1 MMKIS
6 TFVNELVSGK
16 RSINAPSQESL
27 TAQHL
32 TNAEL
37 HAVGEQYLARLNM
50 LKLLQQL
57 EQQRHN
63 PAAVALAIAVCG
75 HLAQQGVTMRKM
87 PLDEYITEQLLPTL
101 HETGNHADL
110 IRTYIADIQRAMRD

>member
-1 MMKIS
+1 MKIS
-6 TFVNELVSGK
+6 SFVNELISGK
-16 RSINAPSQESL
+16 RGIKNASHELL

-32 TNAEL
+32 INAEL
-37 HAVGEQYLARLNM
+37 HDVGEQYLARSNM
-50 LKLLQQL
+50 PKLLQQL

-75 HLAQQGVTMRKM
+75 HLAQQGVTVRKM
-87 PLDEYITEQLLPTL
+87 TPNEYITEQLLPTL